1 MSTENPSPTVQSTAL
16 LLALNAASPVERIML
31 LALADRIDARRQS
44 SERED
49 IKRRERACAAEASAE
64 KTARRWSDRSG
75 ILIGLFL
82 PAIASVANR
91 VAASV
96 TPQSA
101 AVN

>member
-1 MSTENPSPTVQSTAL
+1 MSTGNPSPTVQSTAL
-16 LLALNAASPVERIML
+16 LLALNTTSAVERIML
-31 LALADRIDARRQS
+31 LALADRIDARRDRAIFAATDAAR
-44 SERED
+44 SESR
-49 IKRRERACAAEASAE
+49 
-64 KTARRWSDRSG
+64 RSG
-75 ILIGLFL
+75 LREAVLGLFL

>member
-1 MSTENPSPTVQSTAL
+1 MSIDNTTPTVQGTAL
-16 LLALNAASPVERIML
+16 LLALNAASPIERIML
-31 LALADRIDARRQS
+31 LALADRIDARR
-44 SERED
+44 
-49 IKRRERACAAEASAE
+49 ERAIFAATEAERSE
-64 KTARRWSDRSG
+64 SRRSG
-75 ILIGLFL
+75 LRGALLGIFL